1 MWILILSADARI
13 LCSGL
18 QVCCERGRWSL
29 RVRGNVPQCGL
40 PGSLL
45 LLHERGDFSRGH
57 RVRIAAEL
65 REPAPDIRIAD
76 HLGEVRAH
84 RAMIE
89 SGVPIGATTTCQPA
103 AANPGMV
110 SVTVGSSANSGR
122 R

>member
-13 LCSGL
+13 LGSGL

-45 LLHERGDFSRGH
+45 LLLERGDFSRGH
-57 RVRIAAEL
+57 RVRIAAQL

-76 HLGEVRAH
+76 HLARSALTVL
-84 RAMIE
+84 MIE
-89 SGVPIGATTTCQPA
+89 SSDGSATGAA
-103 AANPGMV
+103 WKN
-110 SVTVGSSANSGR
+110 NR
-122 R
+122 RLLMKDTGKG